1 MRKGE
6 LESRILILVTL
17 ALVAFGIVMV
27 YSATSASAAVGGS
40 NPNYYLERQGI
51 YAALGIALMVIAQRW
66 DYRRLRKL
74 SGTLVLISVASLF
87 AVLVIGPVVNGAQRW
102 ISLGP
107 AAFQP
112 SELAKLALVIWAAAY
127 LARHKAPRTLNDLV
141 RPIGALAGLFA
152 ALLLLEPDMGT
163 AIAMLVMLCGVLLVA
178 GTPIRVLGSAMMI
191 AGALGT
197 AAIWFEPYRRARFFA
212 FLHPWHDAQ
221 GTGFQIVQAMIGMGS
236 GGIFGV
242 GLGQGVQKIFYLP
255 EAPTDM
261 MLANI
266 GEELGLVGVTL
277 VVGSY
282 VLFGWAGFKV
292 ALACRD
298 PFGKYL
304 ASGITVLVC
313 GQAAI
318 NIAAVM
324 SIAPLTGIPL
334 PFLSYGGSSLVVLL
348 AAVGILLN
356 IAHRGT
362 ATHTASVSDRSRGDS
377 RTRPASTRDRRRVAR
392 EGSGRDV
399 RRVAGSRRGTA
410 RS

>member
-1 MRKGE
+1 MLFR
-6 LESRILILVTL
+6 S
-17 ALVAFGIVMV
+17 
-27 YSATSASAAVGGS
+27 GS

-221 GTGFQIVQAMIGMGS
+221 GTGFQIVQAMIRS
-236 GGIFGV
+236 
-242 GLGQGVQKIFYLP
+242 
-255 EAPTDM
+255 
-261 MLANI
+261 
-266 GEELGLVGVTL
+266 EE
-277 VVGSY
+277 
-282 VLFGWAGFKV
+282 
-292 ALACRD
+292 
-298 PFGKYL
+298 
-304 ASGITVLVC
+304 
-313 GQAAI
+313 
-318 NIAAVM
+318 
-324 SIAPLTGIPL
+324 
-334 PFLSYGGSSLVVLL
+334 
-348 AAVGILLN
+348 
-356 IAHRGT
+356 
-362 ATHTASVSDRSRGDS
+362 HTSELQSH
-377 RTRPASTRDRRRVAR
+377 
-392 EGSGRDV
+392 
-399 RRVAGSRRGTA
+399 
-410 RS
+410 